1 MSRENSDL
9 KRHRHPNVHSST
21 IYNSQDTGATQASIH
36 RGMDKDAV
44 HIHNVHFS
52 SAIKKNGIVPL
63 AATWMELQSITPS
76 ERNQK
81 DKCLMMSLICGI

>member
-9 KRHRHPNVHSST
+9 KRHRHPSVHSST
-21 IYNSQDTGATQASIH
+21 IYKSQDTGATQASTH
-36 RGMDKDAV
+36 RGIDKDVV

-63 AATWMELQSITPS
+63 AATWMELESITPS

-81 DKCLMMSLICGI
+81 DKCHMVSLICRI